1 MTPLKKSPPS
11 VSQNPKPYSLGEEIA
26 NAVTHGIG
34 TGLSVA
40 GLTLLVVLAI
50 LHGDVSR
57 IVSFSIYGSS
67 LIILYLASTL
77 YHSFQNPPV
86 KQVFRIIDHAS
97 IYLLIAGTYTPFLL
111 LCMRGAW
118 RWALLGVV
126 WGLALV
132 GIGFKAF
139 FTNRFRKVSVL
150 AYILMG
156 WLCVIALREM
166 LATIPSG
173 GLILLVVGGVIYTVG
188 IIFYVW
194 KRVPYN
200 HAIWHLFVMG
210 GSICHYLAIL
220 LYLTPVA

>member
-1 MTPLKKSPPS
+1 MTPPKTKPPS
-11 VSQNPKPYSLGEEIA
+11 VSQNPKSYSLGEEIA

-50 LHGDVSR
+50 L
-57 IVSFSIYGSS
+57 S

-86 KQVFRIIDHAS
+86 KRVFRIIDHSA

-111 LCMRGAW
+111 LCVRGAW

-126 WGLALV
+126 WGLALL

-139 FTNRFRKVSVL
+139 FTNRFRKISVL

-173 GLILLVVGGVIYTVG
+173 GLILLAVGGAIYTVG

-194 KRVPYN
+194 RRVPYN

-210 GSICHYLAIL
+210 GSICHYVAIL